1 MKKAILTIGLILF
14 ASSALA
20 RFETLMVTSASQTSS
35 VEVTSNEVGKIN
47 YVRSDGTSP
56 AFNIYITK
64 DGETVRLKP
73 GRIYHAQD
81 KVHYTL
87 HRLQENIAGPAT
99 IALVNRSDSTGGYLL
114 TVEIIPKIIPD
125 SLPPDKTVV
134 VPAGTGFDV
143 QLEKSTDLIFW
154 ETATPGVYD
163 NTNGTHHIFFR
174 IKANVLPGP

>member
-20 RFETLMVTSASQTSS
+20 RFETLMVTSGNQTSS

-47 YVRSDGTSP
+47 YVRYDGTHP
-56 AFNIYITK
+56 AFRIYITK
-64 DGETVRLKP
+64 DGETVQLDP
-73 GRIYHAQD
+73 GSIYNITGNSG
-81 KVHYTL
+81 KKTL

-99 IALVNRSDSTGGYLL
+99 IALVNTPASTGGYLL
-114 TVEIIPKIIPD
+114 TVEIIPD